1 MQTFIPLLILLSTND
16 FIEWLQGV
24 PTVVL
29 LLITISLLTFFFN
42 LINDLTKAV
51 KSLIKKATQ
60 SKSTPNEDIV
70 ADAFIAVVKLTPD
83 LHVLGDGVKERMR
96 EFAYKAFENIDGS
109 AGEVRTSRFAN
120 RINQREQIKVK
131 ELEKNVSAKI
141 KSNFDFQYKKE
152 ILIGMWSLAYA
163 DGQATLDQ
171 QKLISI
177 IGKALGL
184 SYATCNKIETMFWQ
198 RMKAGKFGDYKEF
211 EKRRNKWF
219 EDEAERKAEK
229 EFEKKRKEN
238 SNTNYSN
245 SRKTNHSN
253 LSPELQKAYSLLGI
267 DPSASIDEIKNQKKK
282 LLKRYHPDLF
292 ANLGEDM
299 IKKAT
304 KKAQSINHA
313 YEIIIRNL

>member
-1 MQTFIPLLILLSTND
+1 MAALLIALIIFGLYIYLKDTIKSDTND
-16 FIEWLQGV
+16 SYEESSKAQSSSNFQSSTFYFED
-24 PTVVL
+24 VV
-29 LLITISLLTFFFN
+29 
-42 LINDLTKAV
+42 V
-51 KSLIKKATQ
+51 
-60 SKSTPNEDIV
+60 
-70 ADAFIAVVKLTPD
+70 DAFIAVVKLTPD
-83 LHVLGDGVKERMR
+83 LHVLGDGVKERMK
-96 EFAYKAFENIDGS
+96 EYAYNTLKKIDGP

-152 ILIGMWSLAYA
+152 ILICMWALAYA

-177 IGKALGL
+177 IGKAMGL
-184 SYATCNKIETMFWQ
+184 PYTTCNKVETMFWQ

-245 SRKTNHSN
+245 SRKTTHSN
-253 LSPELQKAYSLLGI
+253 LSPELQKAYSVLGI

-292 ANLGEDM
+292 ANQGEEM

-313 YEIIIRNL
+313 YEIIMKNV

>member
-1 MQTFIPLLILLSTND
+1 MAALLIALIIFGLYIYLKDTIKSDANDSYEESSKAQSSSNFQSSTFYFED
-16 FIEWLQGV
+16 
-24 PTVVL
+24 VVV
-29 LLITISLLTFFFN
+29 
-42 LINDLTKAV
+42 DV
-51 KSLIKKATQ
+51 
-60 SKSTPNEDIV
+60 
-70 ADAFIAVVKLTPD
+70 FIAVVKLTPD
-83 LHVLGDGVKERMR
+83 LHVLGDGVKERMK
-96 EFAYKAFENIDGS
+96 EYAYNTLKKIDGP

-152 ILIGMWSLAYA
+152 ILICMWALAYA

-177 IGKALGL
+177 IGKAMGL
-184 SYATCNKIETMFWQ
+184 PYTTCNKVETMFWQ
-198 RMKAGKFGDYKEF
+198 RMRAGKFGDYKEF

-238 SNTNYSN
+238 SNTNYTN

-253 LSPELQKAYSLLGI
+253 LSPELQKAYSVLGI
-267 DPSASIDEIKNQKKK
+267 EPSASIDEIKNQKKK

-292 ANLGEDM
+292 ANQGEEM

-313 YEIIIRNL
+313 YEIIMKNV

>member
-1 MQTFIPLLILLSTND
+1 MAGLLIAIIIFGLYIYLEDTIKSGTND
-16 FIEWLQGV
+16 SYEESSKAKDSSKFQSSTFYFED
-24 PTVVL
+24 VVV
-29 LLITISLLTFFFN
+29 
-42 LINDLTKAV
+42 DV
-51 KSLIKKATQ
+51 
-60 SKSTPNEDIV
+60 
-70 ADAFIAVVKLTPD
+70 FIAVVKLTPD

-96 EFAYKAFENIDGS
+96 EYALKTFKKIDGS
-109 AGEVRTSRFAN
+109 AADTRTDHFAS
-120 RINQREQIKVK
+120 RINPKEQIKVK
-131 ELEKNVSAKI
+131 ELQKKVSDKL
-141 KSNFDFQYKKE
+141 KYYDFQYKKE

-177 IGKALGL
+177 IGKAMGL
-184 SYATCNKIETMFWQ
+184 PYTTCNKIETMFWQ
-198 RMKAGKFGDYKEF
+198 RMKAGKFGDYQEF

-245 SRKTNHSN
+245 SKKTNYSN
-253 LSPELQKAYSLLGI
+253 LSPELQKAYSVLGI
-267 DPSASIDEIKNQKKK
+267 DPSASIDEIKSQKKK

-292 ANLGEDM
+292 ANQGEEM

-304 KKAQSINHA
+304 NKAQSINHA

>member
-1 MQTFIPLLILLSTND
+1 M
-16 FIEWLQGV
+16 
-24 PTVVL
+24 
-29 LLITISLLTFFFN
+29 
-42 LINDLTKAV
+42 
-51 KSLIKKATQ
+51 
-60 SKSTPNEDIV
+60 

-96 EFAYKAFENIDGS
+96 EYALKTFKKIDGS
-109 AGEVRTSRFAN
+109 AANTRTDHFASR
-120 RINQREQIKVK
+120 ITPKEQIKVK
-131 ELEKNVSAKI
+131 ELQKKVSDNLKYY
-141 KSNFDFQYKKE
+141 DFQYKKE

-229 EFEKKRKEN
+229 EFEKKRKGN
-238 SNTNYSN
+238 SNSNHTNAKNKNY
-245 SRKTNHSN
+245 SN
-253 LSPELQKAYSLLGI
+253 LSPELQKAYSVLGI
-267 DPSASIDEIKNQKKK
+267 EPSASIDEIKSQKKK
-282 LLKRYHPDLF
+282 LLKRYHPDLY
-292 ANLGEDM
+292 ANQGEEM

-304 KKAQSINHA
+304 NKAQSINHA
-313 YEIIIRNL
+313 

>member
-1 MQTFIPLLILLSTND
+1 M
-16 FIEWLQGV
+16 
-24 PTVVL
+24 
-29 LLITISLLTFFFN
+29 
-42 LINDLTKAV
+42 A
-51 KSLIKKATQ
+51 
-60 SKSTPNEDIV
+60 DI
-70 ADAFIAVVKLTPD
+70 FIAVVKLTPN

-96 EFAYKAFENIDGS
+96 EFAYKAFENIDGP

-152 ILIGMWSLAYA
+152 IIIGMWSLAYA

-184 SYATCNKIETMFWQ
+184 SYTTCNKVETMFWQ
-198 RMKAGKFGDYKEF
+198 RMRAGKFGDYKEF

-238 SNTNYSN
+238 SSSSYYNKKNTNY
-245 SRKTNHSN
+245 SN
-253 LSPELQKAYSLLGI
+253 LSPELQKAYSVLGI
-267 DPSASIDEIKNQKKK
+267 EPSASIDEIKSQKKK
-282 LLKRYHPDLF
+282 LLKRYHPDLYS
-292 ANLGEDM
+292 NQGEEM

-304 KKAQSINHA
+304 NKAQSINHA
-313 YEIIIRNL
+313 YEIIMKNV

>member
-1 MQTFIPLLILLSTND
+1 MAGLLIAIIVWVLLSYLENTIKSDAND
-16 FIEWLQGV
+16 SYED
-24 PTVVL
+24 
-29 LLITISLLTFFFN
+29 SS
-42 LINDLTKAV
+42 KA
-51 KSLIKKATQ
+51 KDS
-60 SKSTPNEDIV
+60 SKSQNRSFYFEDV
-70 ADAFIAVVKLTPD
+70 VVDVFIAVVKLTPD

-96 EFAYKAFENIDGS
+96 EYALKAFEKIDSS
-109 AGEVRTSRFAN
+109 AANTRTDHFAS
-120 RINQREQIKVK
+120 RINPKEHIKVK
-131 ELEKNVSAKI
+131 ELQKKVSDKL
-141 KSNFDFQYKKE
+141 KYYDFPYKKE
-152 ILIGMWSLAYA
+152 ILIGMWSIAYA

-177 IGKALGL
+177 IGKAMGL
-184 SYATCNKIETMFWQ
+184 PYTTCNKVETMFWQ
-198 RMKAGKFGDYKEF
+198 RMRAGKFGDYKEF

-229 EFEKKRKEN
+229 KFEKKRKEN

-245 SRKTNHSN
+245 SRKTNYSN
-253 LSPELQKAYSLLGI
+253 LSPELQKAYSVLGI
-267 DPSASIDEIKNQKKK
+267 EPSASIDEIKNQKKK

-292 ANLGEDM
+292 ANQGEEM

>member
-1 MQTFIPLLILLSTND
+1 MAALLIALIIFGLYIYLKDTIKSDTND
-16 FIEWLQGV
+16 SYEESSKAQSSSNFQSSTFYFED
-24 PTVVL
+24 VVV
-29 LLITISLLTFFFN
+29 
-42 LINDLTKAV
+42 DV
-51 KSLIKKATQ
+51 
-60 SKSTPNEDIV
+60 
-70 ADAFIAVVKLTPD
+70 FIAVVKLTPD

-96 EFAYKAFENIDGS
+96 EYALKAFEKIGGS
-109 AGEVRTSRFAN
+109 AADTRTDHFASR
-120 RINQREQIKVK
+120 ITPREQIKVK
-131 ELEKNVSAKI
+131 ELQKKVSDELKYY
-141 KSNFDFQYKKE
+141 DFQYKKE

-184 SYATCNKIETMFWQ
+184 SYTTCNKVETMFWQ
-198 RMKAGKFGDYKEF
+198 RMRAGKFGDYKEF

-238 SNTNYSN
+238 SSSSYYNKKNTNY
-245 SRKTNHSN
+245 SN
-253 LSPELQKAYSLLGI
+253 LSPELQKAYSVLGI

-292 ANLGEDM
+292 ANQGEEM

-304 KKAQSINHA
+304 NKAQSINHA

>member
-1 MQTFIPLLILLSTND
+1 MAGLLIAIIVWVLLSYLENTIKSDAND
-16 FIEWLQGV
+16 SYED
-24 PTVVL
+24 
-29 LLITISLLTFFFN
+29 SS
-42 LINDLTKAV
+42 KA
-51 KSLIKKATQ
+51 KDS
-60 SKSTPNEDIV
+60 SKSQNRSFYFDDVV

-83 LHVLGDGVKERMR
+83 LHVLGDGVKERMK
-96 EFAYKAFENIDGS
+96 EYAYNTLKKIDGP
-109 AGEVRTSRFAN
+109 AGEVRASRFAN

-141 KSNFDFQYKKE
+141 KSDFDFQYKKE
-152 ILIGMWSLAYA
+152 ILICMWALAYA

-184 SYATCNKIETMFWQ
+184 PYTTCNKVETMFWQ
-198 RMKAGKFGDYKEF
+198 RMRAGKFGDYKEF

-245 SRKTNHSN
+245 SKKTNYSN
-253 LSPELQKAYSLLGI
+253 LSPELQKAYSVLGI
-267 DPSASIDEIKNQKKK
+267 EPSASIDEIKSQKKK
-282 LLKRYHPDLF
+282 LLKRYHPDLY
-292 ANLGEDM
+292 ANQGEEM

-304 KKAQSINHA
+304 NKAQSINHA

>member
-1 MQTFIPLLILLSTND
+1 MAALLIALIIFGLYIYLKDTIKSDTND
-16 FIEWLQGV
+16 SYEESSKAQSSSNFQ
-24 PTVVL
+24 
-29 LLITISLLTFFFN
+29 SSTFYF
-42 LINDLTKAV
+42 
-51 KSLIKKATQ
+51 
-60 SKSTPNEDIV
+60 EDVV

-83 LHVLGDGVKERMR
+83 LHVLGDGVKERMK
-96 EFAYKAFENIDGS
+96 EYAYNTLKKIDGP

-152 ILIGMWSLAYA
+152 ILICMWALAYA

-177 IGKALGL
+177 IGKAMGL
-184 SYATCNKIETMFWQ
+184 PYTTCNKVETMFWQ
-198 RMKAGKFGDYKEF
+198 RMRAGKFGDYKEF

-253 LSPELQKAYSLLGI
+253 LSPELQKAYSVLGI

-292 ANLGEDM
+292 ANQGEEM

-313 YEIIIRNL
+313 YEIIMKNV

>member
-1 MQTFIPLLILLSTND
+1 MGGLIFLIIIGLLIYIENTIKSDTND
-16 FIEWLQGV
+16 SSKDSSNF
-24 PTVVL
+24 
-29 LLITISLLTFFFN
+29 
-42 LINDLTKAV
+42 
-51 KSLIKKATQ
+51 KSSSNQ
-60 SKSTPNEDIV
+60 SDDVV
-70 ADAFIAVVKLTPD
+70 ADIFIAVVKLTPN

-96 EFAYKAFENIDGS
+96 EFAYKAFENIDGP

-152 ILIGMWSLAYA
+152 ILICMWALAYA

-184 SYATCNKIETMFWQ
+184 SYTTCNKVETMFWQ
-198 RMKAGKFGDYKEF
+198 RMRAGKFGDYKEF

-238 SNTNYSN
+238 SSSSYYNKKNTNYSN
-245 SRKTNHSN
+245 
-253 LSPELQKAYSLLGI
+253 LSSELQKAYSVLGI
-267 DPSASIDEIKNQKKK
+267 EPSASIDEIKNQKKK
-282 LLKRYHPDLF
+282 LLKRYHPDLY
-292 ANLGEDM
+292 ANQGEEM

-304 KKAQSINHA
+304 NKAQSINHA
-313 YEIIIRNL
+313 YEIIMKNV

>member
-1 MQTFIPLLILLSTND
+1 MAALLIALIIFGLYIYLIDTIKSDTND
-16 FIEWLQGV
+16 SYEESSKAQSSSNFQSSTFYFED
-24 PTVVL
+24 VVV
-29 LLITISLLTFFFN
+29 
-42 LINDLTKAV
+42 DV
-51 KSLIKKATQ
+51 
-60 SKSTPNEDIV
+60 
-70 ADAFIAVVKLTPD
+70 FIAVVKLTPD

-96 EFAYKAFENIDGS
+96 EYALKTFKKIDGS
-109 AGEVRTSRFAN
+109 AANTRTDHFAS
-120 RINQREQIKVK
+120 RINPKEQIKVK
-131 ELEKNVSAKI
+131 ELQKKVSDKL
-141 KSNFDFQYKKE
+141 KYYDFQYKKE
-152 ILIGMWSLAYA
+152 ILICMWSLAYA

-177 IGKALGL
+177 IGKVMGL
-184 SYATCNKIETMFWQ
+184 PYTTCNKIETMFWQ

-238 SNTNYSN
+238 SNTNHSN
-245 SRKTNHSN
+245 SRKTNYSN
-253 LSPELQKAYSLLGI
+253 LSPELQKAYSVLGI
-267 DPSASIDEIKNQKKK
+267 EPSASIDEIKNQKKK

-292 ANLGEDM
+292 ANQGEDM

>member
-1 MQTFIPLLILLSTND
+1 MAGLLIAIIVWVLLSYLENTIKSDAND
-16 FIEWLQGV
+16 SYEN
-24 PTVVL
+24 
-29 LLITISLLTFFFN
+29 SS
-42 LINDLTKAV
+42 KA
-51 KSLIKKATQ
+51 KDS
-60 SKSTPNEDIV
+60 SKSQNRSFYFEDV
-70 ADAFIAVVKLTPD
+70 VVDVFIAVVKLTPD

-96 EFAYKAFENIDGS
+96 EYALKAFEKIDSS
-109 AGEVRTSRFAN
+109 AANTRTDHFAS
-120 RINQREQIKVK
+120 RINPKEHIKVK
-131 ELEKNVSAKI
+131 ALQKKVSDKL
-141 KSNFDFQYKKE
+141 KYYDFPYKKE
-152 ILIGMWSLAYA
+152 ILIGMWSIAYA

-177 IGKALGL
+177 IGKAMGL
-184 SYATCNKIETMFWQ
+184 PYTTCNKVETMFWQ
-198 RMKAGKFGDYKEF
+198 RMRAGKFGDYEEF

-245 SRKTNHSN
+245 SKKTNYSN
-253 LSPELQKAYSLLGI
+253 LSPELQKAYSVLGI

-282 LLKRYHPDLF
+282 LLKRYHPDLY
-292 ANLGEDM
+292 ANQGEEM

-304 KKAQSINHA
+304 NKAQSINRA

>member
-1 MQTFIPLLILLSTND
+1 MAALLIALIIFGLYIYLKDTIKSDTND
-16 FIEWLQGV
+16 SYEESSKAQSSSNFQSSTFYFED
-24 PTVVL
+24 VVV
-29 LLITISLLTFFFN
+29 
-42 LINDLTKAV
+42 DV
-51 KSLIKKATQ
+51 
-60 SKSTPNEDIV
+60 
-70 ADAFIAVVKLTPD
+70 FIAVVKLTPD

-184 SYATCNKIETMFWQ
+184 SYATCNKVETMFWQ

-253 LSPELQKAYSLLGI
+253 LSPELQKAYSVLGI

-292 ANLGEDM
+292 ANQGEDM

>member
-1 MQTFIPLLILLSTND
+1 MAALLIALIIFGLYIYLKDTIKSDTND
-16 FIEWLQGV
+16 SYEESSKAQSSSNFQSSTFYFED
-24 PTVVL
+24 VV
-29 LLITISLLTFFFN
+29 
-42 LINDLTKAV
+42 V
-51 KSLIKKATQ
+51 
-60 SKSTPNEDIV
+60 
-70 ADAFIAVVKLTPD
+70 DAFIAVVKLTPD
-83 LHVLGDGVKERMR
+83 LHVLGDGVKERMK
-96 EFAYKAFENIDGS
+96 EYAYNTLKKIDGP

-131 ELEKNVSAKI
+131 ELQKKVSDKL
-141 KSNFDFQYKKE
+141 KYYDFQYKKE
-152 ILIGMWSLAYA
+152 ILICMWSLAYA

-177 IGKALGL
+177 IGKAMGL
-184 SYATCNKIETMFWQ
+184 PYTTCNKIETMFWQ

-245 SRKTNHSN
+245 SRKTNYSN
-253 LSPELQKAYSLLGI
+253 LSPELQKAYSVLGI
-267 DPSASIDEIKNQKKK
+267 EPSASIDEIKNQKKK

-292 ANLGEDM
+292 ANQGEDM

>member
-1 MQTFIPLLILLSTND
+1 MAALLIALIIFGLYIYLKDTIKSDTND
-16 FIEWLQGV
+16 SYEESSKAQSSSNFQSSTFYFED
-24 PTVVL
+24 VVV
-29 LLITISLLTFFFN
+29 
-42 LINDLTKAV
+42 DV
-51 KSLIKKATQ
+51 
-60 SKSTPNEDIV
+60 
-70 ADAFIAVVKLTPD
+70 FIAVVKLTPD

-96 EFAYKAFENIDGS
+96 EYALKTFKKIDGS
-109 AGEVRTSRFAN
+109 AANTRTDHFASR
-120 RINQREQIKVK
+120 ITPKEQIKVK
-131 ELEKNVSAKI
+131 ELQKKVSDKL
-141 KSNFDFQYKKE
+141 KYYDFQYKKE
-152 ILIGMWSLAYA
+152 SLICMWSLAYA

-177 IGKALGL
+177 IGKAMGL
-184 SYATCNKIETMFWQ
+184 PYTTCNKIETMFWQ

-245 SRKTNHSN
+245 SRKTNYSN
-253 LSPELQKAYSLLGI
+253 LSPELQKAYSALGI
-267 DPSASIDEIKNQKKK
+267 DPSASIDEIKSQKKK

-292 ANLGEDM
+292 ANQGEEM

-304 KKAQSINHA
+304 NKAQSINHA

>member
-1 MQTFIPLLILLSTND
+1 MAALLIALIIFGLYIYLKDTIKSDTND
-16 FIEWLQGV
+16 SYEDSSKAKDSTKSQNRSFYFED
-24 PTVVL
+24 VVV
-29 LLITISLLTFFFN
+29 
-42 LINDLTKAV
+42 DV
-51 KSLIKKATQ
+51 
-60 SKSTPNEDIV
+60 
-70 ADAFIAVVKLTPD
+70 FIAVVKLTPD

-96 EFAYKAFENIDGS
+96 EYALKAFEKIGGS
-109 AGEVRTSRFAN
+109 AADTRTDHFTSR
-120 RINQREQIKVK
+120 INPKEQIKVK
-131 ELEKNVSAKI
+131 ELQKKVSDELK
-141 KSNFDFQYKKE
+141 FYDFQYKKE

-177 IGKALGL
+177 IGKAMGL
-184 SYATCNKIETMFWQ
+184 PYTTCNKVETMFWQ
-198 RMKAGKFGDYKEF
+198 RMKAGKFGDYQEF

-238 SNTNYSN
+238 SKNNQSNSKKTNY
-245 SRKTNHSN
+245 SN
-253 LSPELQKAYSLLGI
+253 LSPELQKAYAVLGI
-267 DPSASIDEIKNQKKK
+267 DPSASIDEIKSQKKK

-292 ANLGEDM
+292 ANQGEEM

-304 KKAQSINHA
+304 NKAQSINHA

>member
-1 MQTFIPLLILLSTND
+1 MAGLLIAIIIFGLYIYLDDTIKSDAND
-16 FIEWLQGV
+16 SYEE
-24 PTVVL
+24 
-29 LLITISLLTFFFN
+29 SS
-42 LINDLTKAV
+42 KA
-51 KSLIKKATQ
+51 KDS
-60 SKSTPNEDIV
+60 SKSQNRSFYFEDV
-70 ADAFIAVVKLTPD
+70 VVDVFIAVVKLTPD

-96 EFAYKAFENIDGS
+96 EYALKAFEKIGGS
-109 AGEVRTSRFAN
+109 AADTRTDHFAS
-120 RINQREQIKVK
+120 RINPKEQIKVK
-131 ELEKNVSAKI
+131 ELQKKVSDELK
-141 KSNFDFQYKKE
+141 FYDFQYKKE

-184 SYATCNKIETMFWQ
+184 PYTTCNKIETMFWQ

-245 SRKTNHSN
+245 SRKTSYST
-253 LSPELQKAYSLLGI
+253 LSPELQKAYSVLGI
-267 DPSASIDEIKNQKKK
+267 DPSASIDEIKSQKKR

-292 ANLGEDM
+292 ANQGEEM

-304 KKAQSINHA
+304 NKAQSINHA

>member
-1 MQTFIPLLILLSTND
+1 MAGLLIAIIIFGLYIYLDDTIKSDAND
-16 FIEWLQGV
+16 SYEE
-24 PTVVL
+24 
-29 LLITISLLTFFFN
+29 SS
-42 LINDLTKAV
+42 KA
-51 KSLIKKATQ
+51 KDS
-60 SKSTPNEDIV
+60 SKSQNRSFYFEDV
-70 ADAFIAVVKLTPD
+70 VVDVFIAVVKLTPD

-96 EFAYKAFENIDGS
+96 EYALKAFEKIDGS
-109 AGEVRTSRFAN
+109 AANTRTDHFAS
-120 RINQREQIKVK
+120 RINPKEHIKVK
-131 ELEKNVSAKI
+131 ELQKKVSDELK
-141 KSNFDFQYKKE
+141 FYDFQYKKE

-184 SYATCNKIETMFWQ
+184 PYTTCNKIETMFWQ
-198 RMKAGKFGDYKEF
+198 RMKAGKFGDYQEF

-238 SNTNYSN
+238 NKSNQSYSKKINY
-245 SRKTNHSN
+245 SN
-253 LSPELQKAYSLLGI
+253 LSPELQKAYSVLGI
-267 DPSASIDEIKNQKKK
+267 DPSASIDEIKSQKKR

-292 ANLGEDM
+292 ANQGEEM

-304 KKAQSINHA
+304 NKAQSINHA

>member
-1 MQTFIPLLILLSTND
+1 MGGLIFLIIIGLLIYIENTIKSDTND
-16 FIEWLQGV
+16 SSKDSSKDSSNF
-24 PTVVL
+24 
-29 LLITISLLTFFFN
+29 
-42 LINDLTKAV
+42 
-51 KSLIKKATQ
+51 KSSSNQ
-60 SKSTPNEDIV
+60 SDDVV
-70 ADAFIAVVKLTPD
+70 ADIFIAVVKLTPN

-96 EFAYKAFENIDGS
+96 EFAYKAFENIDGP

-152 ILIGMWSLAYA
+152 ILICMWALAYA

-184 SYATCNKIETMFWQ
+184 SYTTCNKVETMFWQ
-198 RMKAGKFGDYKEF
+198 RMRAGKFGDYKEF

-238 SNTNYSN
+238 SSSSYYNKKNTNYSN
-245 SRKTNHSN
+245 
-253 LSPELQKAYSLLGI
+253 LSSELQKAYSVLGI
-267 DPSASIDEIKNQKKK
+267 EPSASIDEIKNQKKK
-282 LLKRYHPDLF
+282 LLKRYHPDLY
-292 ANLGEDM
+292 ANQGEEM

-304 KKAQSINHA
+304 NKAQSINHA
-313 YEIIIRNL
+313 YEIIMKNV

>member
-29 LLITISLLTFFFN
+29 LLITISLLTIFFN

-96 EFAYKAFENIDGS
+96 EFAYKAFENIDGL

-184 SYATCNKIETMFWQ
+184 SYATCNKVETMFWQ
-198 RMKAGKFGDYKEF
+198 RMRAGKFGDYQEF

-238 SNTNYSN
+238 SNSSKKNTSY
-245 SRKTNHSN
+245 SN
-253 LSPELQKAYSLLGI
+253 LSPELQKAYAVLGL
-267 DPSASIDEIKNQKKK
+267 DPSASIGEIKDQKKK

-292 ANLGEDM
+292 ANQGEDM

>member
-1 MQTFIPLLILLSTND
+1 MIYIENTIKSDTND
-16 FIEWLQGV
+16 SSKDSSNF
-24 PTVVL
+24 
-29 LLITISLLTFFFN
+29 
-42 LINDLTKAV
+42 
-51 KSLIKKATQ
+51 KSSSNQ
-60 SKSTPNEDIV
+60 SDDVV
-70 ADAFIAVVKLTPD
+70 ADIFIAVVKLTPN

-96 EFAYKAFENIDGS
+96 EFAYKAFENIDGP

-152 ILIGMWSLAYA
+152 ILICMWALAYA

-184 SYATCNKIETMFWQ
+184 SYTTCNKVETMFWQ
-198 RMKAGKFGDYKEF
+198 RMRAGKFGDYKEF

-238 SNTNYSN
+238 SSSSYYNKKNTNYSN
-245 SRKTNHSN
+245 
-253 LSPELQKAYSLLGI
+253 LSSELQKAYSVLGI
-267 DPSASIDEIKNQKKK
+267 EPSASIDEIKNQKKK
-282 LLKRYHPDLF
+282 LLKRYHPDLY
-292 ANLGEDM
+292 ANQGEEM

-304 KKAQSINHA
+304 NKAQSINHA
-313 YEIIIRNL
+313 YEIIMKNV

>member
-96 EFAYKAFENIDGS
+96 EYALKTFKKIDGS
-109 AGEVRTSRFAN
+109 AANTRTDHFASR
-120 RINQREQIKVK
+120 ITPKEQIKVK
-131 ELEKNVSAKI
+131 ELQKKVSDKL
-141 KSNFDFQYKKE
+141 KYYDFQYKKE
-152 ILIGMWSLAYA
+152 ILICMWSLAYA

-253 LSPELQKAYSLLGI
+253 LSPELQKAYSVLGI

-292 ANLGEDM
+292 ANQGEDM

-313 YEIIIRNL
+313 YEIIMKNV